1 MDLQMKKNNN
11 KTKQNKIKHPVP
23 NPPQN
28 NHVYSLDRKNQT
40 QKQTNNNNNNKKNQK
55 TPQRSSCGYVLKSI
69 VPFPDGERC

>member
-28 NHVYSLDRKNQT
+28 NHVYSLDRKNIVALSIYSTKLEAYENHRETSSEIQSDT
-40 QKQTNNNNNNKKNQK
+40 KN
-55 TPQRSSCGYVLKSI
+55 
-69 VPFPDGERC
+69 